1 MSGAT
6 NDQETISGETKE
18 NIFFCAVGGT
28 DNVRQSRASLLS
40 TLGIEPSH
48 YVPSQIG
55 EWPFP
60 NWIEKLDIQQNQ
72 TPPMD
77 FTFTPNDII
86 LMVGKVNEQ
95 ELIKQIGT
103 AGPKIYLQGPGFN
116 YGGFGSAKQGHMD
129 NLSDACQ
136 EMVNVEGDDCYA
148 YEYKEMNALCGLFPP
163 ALQKLRTY
171 QVGGFWAT
179 RNKDFLRT
187 KNGITTGA
195 FYRQFGMTGKIS
207 RGEYYQFEID
217 IARKANL
224 EHIANKIENMTDI
237 QSVADFFTRVYG
249 FYQEN
254 PPTSEQVA
262 LLSSV
267 LLDAASREEA
277 VVKEYDGLV
286 AHVMLRSLA
295 GYDEPRPTKEEHM
308 TFMRACVNGEETNAV
323 QELRARI
330 PNTNRI
336 FVFHDLG
343 MDPQND
349 DWIAINIVKHILAP
363 SNQYTSA
370 RFKGISGLVKNIVIE
385 SSMGANGLE
394 GHYRVLSHIQEALIN
409 EGGDHLTANQFTVF
423 QSIFATQQHC
433 SIDMAKEV
441 LDAHGVDMNMAQELI
456 FDCKNWSRV

>member
-1 MSGAT
+1 
-6 NDQETISGETKE
+6 
-18 NIFFCAVGGT
+18 
-28 DNVRQSRASLLS
+28 
-40 TLGIEPSH
+40 
-48 YVPSQIG
+48 
-55 EWPFP
+55 
-60 NWIEKLDIQQNQ
+60 
-72 TPPMD
+72 
-77 FTFTPNDII
+77 
-86 LMVGKVNEQ
+86 
-95 ELIKQIGT
+95 
-103 AGPKIYLQGPGFN
+103 
-116 YGGFGSAKQGHMD
+116 
-129 NLSDACQ
+129 
-136 EMVNVEGDDCYA
+136 
-148 YEYKEMNALCGLFPP
+148 
-163 ALQKLRTY
+163 
-171 QVGGFWAT
+171 
-179 RNKDFLRT
+179 
-187 KNGITTGA
+187 
-195 FYRQFGMTGKIS
+195 
-207 RGEYYQFEID
+207 
-217 IARKANL
+217 
-224 EHIANKIENMTDI
+224 MTDI
-237 QSVADFFTRVYG
+237 QSVADFFTRVYNL
-249 FYQEN
+249 YQEN

-308 TFMRACVNGEETNAV
+308 TFMRACVNGEETDAV

-409 EGGDHLTANQFTVF
+409 EGGLTAKQFSVF
-423 QSIFATQQHC
+423 QSIFATQQYC

-441 LDAHGVDMNMAQELI
+441 LDAHGIDMDMAQELI

>member
-1 MSGAT
+1 M
-6 NDQETISGETKE
+6 SGETKE
-18 NIFFCAVGGT
+18 HIFFCAVGGT
-28 DNVRQSRASLLS
+28 NNVRQSRASLLS
-40 TLGIEPSH
+40 TLGIEPSY
-48 YVPSQIG
+48 YVPSQIDT
-55 EWPFP
+55 WPFP

-72 TPPMD
+72 VPPMN

-95 ELIKQIGT
+95 ELIKQIG
-103 AGPKIYLQGPGFN
+103 AARPKIYLQGPGFN
-116 YGGFGSAKQGHMD
+116 YGGFSPAKQGHMD
-129 NLSDACQ
+129 NLSNACQ
-136 EMVNVEGDDCYA
+136 EMVNIEGDDCYA

-179 RNKDFLRT
+179 RNANFLRT
-187 KNGITTGA
+187 RNGITTGA
-195 FYRQFGMTGKIS
+195 FYRQFGMTGKNS
-207 RGEYYQFEID
+207 RGECYQFEID
-217 IARKANL
+217 IARKAGL
-224 EHIANKIENMTDI
+224 EHIADEIEDMTDPESNADA
-237 QSVADFFTRVYG
+237 QKDFFTRVYNL
-249 FYQEN
+249 YQEN

-308 TFMRACVNGEETNAV
+308 AFMRACVNGEETAAV

-363 SNQYTSA
+363 SNQNTSA
-370 RFKGISGLVKNIVIE
+370 RFKGISGIVKNVVIE

-394 GHYRVLSHIQEALIN
+394 GQYRVLSHLAPVQETLIN
-409 EGGDHLTANQFTVF
+409 EIGDHLTANQFSVF
-423 QSIFATQQHC
+423 QSVFATQQHC

-441 LDAHGVDMNMAQELI
+441 LDAYGIDMDMAQELI